1 MELAGLPTVPK
12 CEGNPEPSVHCLMGT
27 SYASAFG
34 VGSEPPRTFI
44 THQWPYSMY
53 ASPVVP
59 HTDDP
64 VRGAGTM
71 AYGIRT
77 DRYRCKI
84 SPFAFCAIRL
94 RASVCCLCAELATL
108 TTCHASRSDIVNMKY
123 NGETYLP
130 EWNDVVSEQLYDCAY
145 RLTSLR
151 LLGRTCRS
159 WQA

>member
-1 MELAGLPTVPK
+1 MRADTFGAARLAVCRYPTLVELAGLPTVPK
-12 CEGNPEPSVHCLMGT
+12 CEGNPEPTVHCLMGT

-84 SPFAFCAIRL
+84 PLAF
-94 RASVCCLCAELATL
+94 LCHPIA
-108 TTCHASRSDIVNMKY
+108 CF
-123 NGETYLP
+123 
-130 EWNDVVSEQLYDCAY
+130 
-145 RLTSLR
+145 R
-151 LLGRTCRS
+151 LLFVR
-159 WQA
+159 

>member
-84 SPFAFCAIRL
+84 SPL
-94 RASVCCLCAELATL
+94 LSV
-108 TTCHASRSDIVNMKY
+108 
-123 NGETYLP
+123 P
-130 EWNDVVSEQLYDCAY
+130 FDCV
-145 RLTSLR
+145 
-151 LLGRTCRS
+151 LLSAVCVLS
-159 WQA
+159 WQR